1 MQLSKQGL
9 QIIYEAEGM
18 FMRRK
23 YKVVHHLFLESLVN
37 LANQHLKMG
46 WQCVGGITQIE
57 VDLNEK
63 SQFQP
68 LLENHYAQSMLW
80 EEKESTPTTQQ
91 NNLHIGNVIRIDQ
104 ERIAA

>member
-1 MQLSKQGL
+1 
-9 QIIYEAEGM
+9 M
-18 FMRRK
+18 FMERK

-37 LANQHLKMG
+37 LVNQHLKMG

-91 NNLHIGNVIRIDQ
+91 NNTPTANVTQIDQ